1 MTGWKNRAGREM
13 LAVALDIDGTLAGVD
28 HRVSERTATTILQLA
43 ARGVVPIIVTGR
55 TERAAQRLSDRMEL
69 SAPIISCN
77 GAVVTDPAS
86 KEHLRM
92 VRLDSA
98 VVSRIV
104 AFGQERNLG
113 VIVWTT
119 TGMITDRR
127 DEGAD
132 LLEEVNQE
140 PVTVSGL
147 GPAVCSDAVKVMLS
161 GSPPALDAVQAEVR
175 AAIPIMERSMDQF
188 YESSNPGA
196 TKREALRQVLDIIGV
211 SADQCL
217 GIADGDTDAG
227 WLSDMGV
234 AVAVSNA
241 RASVKNVAHLHIGHH
256 GDESVASFLETHFD
270 LEAGSSR

>member
-1 MTGWKNRAGREM
+1 MTGWTKEAGQAM
-13 LAVALDIDGTLAGVD
+13 LAVALDVDGTLAGVD
-28 HRVSERTATTILQLA
+28 HRVSGRTVATVRRLVD
-43 ARGVVPIIVTGR
+43 RGVIPIIVTGR
-55 TERAAQRLSDRMEL
+55 TEGAAQRLSDRMEL

-77 GAVVTDPAS
+77 GAVVTDPVS

-92 VRLDSA
+92 VRLDPA
-98 VVSRIV
+98 LVSRIV

-127 DEGAD
+127 SEGVD

-140 PVTVSGL
+140 PLTVSGL
-147 GPAVCSDAVKVMLS
+147 DPAVCSDAVKVMLS
-161 GSPPALDAVQAEVR
+161 GSPPALDAVQADVR
-175 AAIPIMERSMDQF
+175 AAIPLMERSMDQF

-196 TKREALRQVLDIIGV
+196 TKREALHQVLDIIGV
-211 SADQCL
+211 SAGQCL

-241 RASVKNVAHLHIGHH
+241 RASVKDVAHLHIGHH
-256 GDESVASFLETHFD
+256 GDESVASFLETYFD
-270 LEAGSSR
+270 LEAGSGR